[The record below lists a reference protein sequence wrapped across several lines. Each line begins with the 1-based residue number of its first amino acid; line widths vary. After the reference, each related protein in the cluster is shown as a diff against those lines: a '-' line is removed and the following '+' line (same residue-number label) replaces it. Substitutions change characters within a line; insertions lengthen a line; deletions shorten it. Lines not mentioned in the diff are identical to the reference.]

1 MKKKHETFF
10 SSKKFNEAA
19 EQSLSLEEKAISSL
33 HTKNMLSLQL
43 SN

>member
-1 MKKKHETFF
+1 MKPF
-10 SSKKFNEAA
+10 SHLKNLNEAA
-19 EQSLSLEEKAISSL
+19 EQSLTLEEKAISSL